1 MRKIPLI
8 SLSFIASVLIFACQ
22 KVPDPES
29 SLSDNQLRIQPYKA
43 NPHYWQYKGQPV
55 LLLGGSKD
63 DSLFQIPD
71 LEEHLDLLASVGGNV
86 IRNTMSDRKD
96 HDFEI
101 YSFKQ
106 LESGKYDLNQW
117 NTEYWERFHTLLKL
131 TKARDIIVQIEVWDR
146 FDYGD
151 IRVPQN
157 WIPNPWN
164 PANNINYT
172 SEETGLATSYPDHHP
187 SRDRQPFFHSIPT
200 MEKYDPR
207 LDVVRSFQEA
217 YVNKLLSISLD
228 FPNVLYCMNNET
240 STAPEWGEHWINFIK
255 NKAQEKGVTVY
266 CTDMFDDFHRGAE
279 SAKLPIIEGNPQ
291 TYDFVDVSQV
301 NSRTFNEDH
310 WNNVYWFAEK
320 LRHLNRPLNNTKIYS
335 DGEKSFGTGTPV
347 DGVERFWRNLIAGCA
362 SCRFH
367 RPDSGIGLNPISQ
380 ACIRSARKAESRIK
394 FWDTRPNLELLSNRE
409 SDEAYLSANPGKAY
423 LLYFTDG
430 GNVGLNLQNQSGS
443 YKLEWIEISSGEWKG
458 EPLEIDA
465 GSVVQIDA
473 PSSGGWVATITR

>member
-1 MRKIPLI
+1 MKTILLAVALLI
-8 SLSFIASVLIFACQ
+8 LLSQTCIAKA
-22 KVPDPES
+22 
-29 SLSDNQLRIQPYKA
+29 DNALRIQPYKA
-43 NPHYWQYKGQPV
+43 NPHYWQYKGEPV
-55 LLLGGSKD
+55 LLLGGTKD

-71 LEEHLDLLASVGGNV
+71 LKEHLDLLASVGGNV

-101 YSFKQ
+101 YPFKQ
-106 LESGKYDLNQW
+106 LDSGKYDLNQW
-117 NTEYWERFHTLLKL
+117 NPEYWERFRSLLSL
-131 TKARDIIVQIEVWDR
+131 TKERDIIVQIEVWDR

-164 PANNINYT
+164 PVNNINYT
-172 SEETGLATSYPDHHP
+172 SEETGLGASYPDHHP
-187 SRDRQPFFHSIPT
+187 ARDRQPFFHTIPT
-200 MEKYDPR
+200 MEKYDSR

-217 YVNKLLSISLD
+217 YVAMLLSISLD

-240 STAPEWGEHWINFIK
+240 STAKEWGQHWIEFIK
-255 NKAQEKGVTVY
+255 AKAEKMGVIVF
-266 CTDMFDDFHRGAE
+266 CTDMFDDFHQGPK
-279 SAKLPIIEGNPQ
+279 SVKLPIVENNPGI
-291 TYDFVDVSQV
+291 YDFVDVSQV

-320 LRHLNRPLNNTKIYS
+320 LRHMNRPLNNTKIYS

-380 ACIRSARKAESRIK
+380 ACIKAARKAESRIK
-394 FWDTRPNLELLSNRE
+394 FWDMRPRQELLSNRE
-409 SDEAYLSANPGKAY
+409 TDEAYLSANPGKAY

-430 GNVGLNLQNQSGS
+430 GTVGLDLKQQEGS
-443 YKLEWIEISSGEWKG
+443 FSLEWIDVSTGEWFGNPKR
-458 EPLEIDA
+458 LA
-465 GSVVQIDA
+465 GGQTITVEA
-473 PSSGGWVATITR
+473 PGNNGWVALITR